1 MPGTSVEEMELVQ
14 RARDG
19 DATAFAE
26 IVVRYQD
33 RIYNLAFRMLGNE
46 ADAADAAQ
54 EAFVAAWEGM
64 GRFRGESALYTW
76 LYRVAMTKAL
86 GLRRR
91 RQARREV
98 SSNAEEVLM
107 ETAADCSE
115 APPEV
120 ANAHEREAIVQE
132 AIDALPDDLRSVAV
146 LRDVEGLEYEQIA
159 EVLSIALG
167 TVKSR
172 LHRARLVLRG
182 SLARVLGAGP

>member
-64 GRFRGESALYTW
+64 GRFRGQSALYTW
-76 LYRVAMTKAL
+76 LYRVAMNKAL

-107 ETAADCSE
+107 ETAADRRE

-146 LRDVEGLEYEQIA
+146 LRDIEGLEYEQIA

>member
-14 RARDG
+14 RAREG
-19 DATAFAE
+19 DATAFAR

-54 EAFVAAWEGM
+54 EAFVAAWEGL

-76 LYRVAMTKAL
+76 LYRVAMNKTL

-107 ETAADCSE
+107 ETAADCRE
-115 APPEV
+115 TPPEV
-120 ANAHEREAIVQE
+120 ADAHEREAIVQE

-146 LRDVEGLEYEQIA
+146 LRDIEGLEYEQIA

-182 SLARVLGAGP
+182 SLARLLGASP

>member
-46 ADAADAAQ
+46 VDAADAAQ
-54 EAFVAAWEGM
+54 EAFIAAWESM
-64 GRFRGESALYTW
+64 GRFRGQSALYTW
-76 LYRVAMTKAL
+76 LYRVAMNKAL

-107 ETAADCSE
+107 ETAADCGE

-146 LRDVEGLEYEQIA
+146 LRDIEGLEYEQIA
-159 EVLSIALG
+159 EILSIALG

-182 SLARVLGAGP
+182 SLARVLGASP